1 MAQVGMSKTYKA
13 YQPEQDL
20 LLPPSL
26 KEWLP
31 EKHLAYFVSDVVD
44 ELDLSGIEAVYEK
57 ELRGQPPYDPRMMT
71 KLLVY
76 GYCVGVYSARKMQQ
90 RLNEDVAFRVLA
102 AGNGPD
108 FRTIAEFRKI
118 HRETLKGLF
127 EQVLKMALEL
137 GAMKLGRVALD
148 GSKVKANASKHKAM
162 SYDRMVEQEKA
173 IRQQVK
179 EMLAQAEAVDAEE
192 DARYGKECGGNE
204 LPEELQRR
212 ETRLKRIREAK
223 RGLEERARA
232 KAKKEGQP
240 VEKAQPKA
248 KDQYNFTDPESRM
261 MKSSSD
267 GFVQAYNAQI
277 VVEPELQLIVG
288 QAVTQAA
295 NDKEQ
300 VAPMMQTVE
309 AQSGQRPEAVIA
321 DSGYCSEKN
330 LEGLESYP
338 SPERRIEAFMA
349 TERPKHGE
357 RRVCGRGPL
366 PKGATRVERMKR
378 KLLTKAGAAIY
389 AARKGIVEPVF
400 GQIKEA
406 RGFRRFSLRGFEKVK
421 AEWALVCATHN
432 ILKMYRACYQ

>member
-26 KEWLP
+26 KDWLP

-57 ELRGQPPYDPRMMT
+57 DLRGQPPYDPRMMT

-108 FRTIAEFRKI
+108 FRTIADFRKI

-127 EQVLKMALEL
+127 EQILKMALEL
-137 GAMKLGRVALD
+137 GAMKLGGVALD

-162 SYDRMVEQEKA
+162 SYDRMGEQEKA
-173 IRQQVK
+173 IRQEVK

-192 DARYGKECGGNE
+192 DARYGKECAGNE

-223 RGLEERARA
+223 RALEERARA

-248 KDQYNFTDPESRM
+248 KDQYNFTDPESRI
-261 MKSSSD
+261 MKSSSE

-288 QAVTQAA
+288 QGVTQAG

-330 LEGLESYP
+330 LETLESEP
-338 SPERRIEAFMA
+338 RAERRIEAFMA

-357 RRVCGRGPL
+357 RRVCGCGPL

>member
-1 MAQVGMSKTYKA
+1 MSKTYKA
-13 YQPEQDL
+13 YEPEQDL

-26 KEWLP
+26 KDWLP
-31 EKHLAYFVSDVVD
+31 EKHLVYFVSDVVD
-44 ELDLSGIEAVYEK
+44 ELDLWGIEAVYEK
-57 ELRGQPPYDPRMMT
+57 DLRGQPPYDPRMMT
-71 KLLVY
+71 KVLVY

-102 AGNGPD
+102 AGNAPD
-108 FRTIAEFRKI
+108 FRTIADFRKI

-162 SYDRMVEQEKA
+162 SYERMGEQEKV
-173 IRQQVK
+173 IRQEVK

-192 DARYGKECGGNE
+192 DARYGKECAGNE

-223 RGLEERARA
+223 RALEERARA

-248 KDQYNFTDPESRM
+248 KDQYNFTDPESRI
-261 MKSSSD
+261 MKSSSE

-277 VVEPELQLIVG
+277 VGEPELQLIVG
-288 QAVTQAA
+288 QAVTQAG

-330 LEGLESYP
+330 LETLESEP
-338 SPERRIEAFMA
+338 RAERRIEAFMA